1 MGRIRTKDIKNLT
14 FGLIEAYPE
23 RFNSDFEKNKD
34 ALNSLNLIKDK
45 RVRNKVA
52 GYLSRVRRRQ
62 ILVQERPVDEGSETV
77 SRLEHS
83 EN

>member
-23 RFNSDFEKNKD
+23 KFVTDFERNKD
-34 ALNSLNLIKDK
+34 ELNQLNLIKHK

-52 GYLSRVRRRQ
+52 GYLARVVKRMQ
-62 ILVQERPVDEGSETV
+62 QPAAITSEET
-77 SRLEHS
+77 SHETI
-83 EN
+83 E